1 MVSAAAVFTA
11 VIDLSVTI
19 IVGNKLVSAT
29 MLNVLATVDFV
40 ANQQLTFN
48 KVDRV
53 EFNFVASV
61 CGTIYLPG
69 TFAIQARSVPPSAL
83 RGHGY
88 KLLKRHCHHN

>member
-40 ANQQLTFN
+40 ANQQ
-48 KVDRV
+48 
-53 EFNFVASV
+53 
-61 CGTIYLPG
+61 
-69 TFAIQARSVPPSAL
+69 
-83 RGHGY
+83 
-88 KLLKRHCHHN
+88 